1 MAVDYVKKVASVSDV
16 SKEFLTIVVGL
27 GLSYAIATRGP
38 ELNGIKEGTGTF
50 TVWNAE
56 VGALLVYVFYAS
68 RFFINNW
75 LYLSDSYD
83 DEALKILNLNNN
95 GNIWRA
101 RKILARVT
109 RWR

>member
-50 TVWNAE
+50 TVWSAE
-56 VGALLVYVFYAS
+56 VGALLVYVFLRIAV
-68 RFFINNW
+68 
-75 LYLSDSYD
+75 LYQ
-83 DEALKILNLNNN
+83 
-95 GNIWRA
+95 
-101 RKILARVT
+101 
-109 RWR
+109 